1 MASVRHAR
9 IRTSAKVFY
18 PSYIFGRFQS
28 IEKIFFTN
36 CVTCPAVRFFLYN
49 LIYNFGHCRYNIYMD
64 RAIWY
69 RKIKLSEAEKAER
82 DYYSSL
88 TIEQKLNTM
97 QELRETIEKFG
108 NENRKRLRRV
118 LKIIKQE

>member
-1 MASVRHAR
+1 MKHPLLLALPAPQCVFRVFTTQFT
-9 IRTSAKVFY
+9 TSIIAAIIV
-18 PSYIFGRFQS
+18 
-28 IEKIFFTN
+28 
-36 CVTCPAVRFFLYN
+36 
-49 LIYNFGHCRYNIYMD
+49 YMD

-69 RKIKLSEAEKAER
+69 RKLKLSEVEKAER

-88 TIEQKLNTM
+88 TIEQKLNMM

-108 NENRKRLRRV
+108 NESRKRLRRV

>member
-1 MASVRHAR
+1 MKHLLLLALPTPQYVFRAFTTQFTASV
-9 IRTSAKVFY
+9 ISAIIV
-18 PSYIFGRFQS
+18 
-28 IEKIFFTN
+28 
-36 CVTCPAVRFFLYN
+36 
-49 LIYNFGHCRYNIYMD
+49 YMD

-69 RKIKLSEAEKAER
+69 RKLKLSEAEKAER

-88 TIEQKLNTM
+88 TIEQKLDMM

-108 NENRKRLRRV
+108 NESRKRLRRV